1 MTHDHYKNDR
11 WATRYGLI
19 MAMAGNAVGLGNFLR
34 FPAKAEP
41 YGMAFLIPYFIAL
54 LLLGIPLM
62 WMEWAMGR
70 RGGTYGHGST
80 PGMFHRLWPHPVS
93 KYLGILG
100 ILLPAAIGLYYVYI
114 ESWSLGYAWKTAFG
128 DYWGANSRDEMR
140 ETFTSYLGMNGGTFS
155 FGLESYLFFLFTLG
169 VNLLVF
175 SRGIR
180 RGVEIV
186 AKYAMPM
193 LLVLGVILAVRVL
206 TLPRV
211 DGRNAADGL
220 AHMWRID
227 WSTLAN
233 ANVWLDATGQIFFT
247 LSLGFGM
254 IQTYASY
261 LRREDDIV
269 LNGLSTCGM
278 NEFVEIIL
286 GGAIVVPAAVIFF
299 GPP

>member
-1 MTHDHYKNDR
+1 
-11 WATRYGLI
+11 
-19 MAMAGNAVGLGNFLR
+19 
-34 FPAKAEP
+34 
-41 YGMAFLIPYFIAL
+41 
-54 LLLGIPLM
+54 
-62 WMEWAMGR
+62 
-70 RGGTYGHGST
+70 
-80 PGMFHRLWPHPVS
+80 
-93 KYLGILG
+93 
-100 ILLPAAIGLYYVYI
+100 
-114 ESWSLGYAWKTAFG
+114 
-128 DYWGANSRDEMR
+128 
-140 ETFTSYLGMNGGTFS
+140 MNGGTFS

-299 GPP
+299 GPAMTSQIVSGGTFDIGFYTLPVIFQEIPGGQIFGTMWFMLLFLAGLTSSVAMFTPLLLFVTQELKVDRKRAVKYIGVGIFVLMQPVVLFMHRGVLDELDYWAGTFLLVVFAAFEAVVFAWCFGMRKGWRKSTTARTSAYPGSITPS